1 MKIKLLILSLL
12 AGFILVS
19 CEKDKKNLDPNSKI
33 SVTGV
38 RSLTKAD
45 AADVSAE
52 GIAGTGITDSLEF
65 ITKYAFD
72 CHMAMPGGLT
82 PSRAFGFTDEDY
94 YLLRDLENNKLKFWG
109 SDAISSDGLF
119 LGPFVTTNADM
130 VVVVAKWAD
139 GTAAMPLGFDMM
151 QHDNVTFDTVAYI
164 PNSVVLEARAKIT
177 SAFAAGDYDACYKLF
192 DDAYVFLP
200 TTGPKWRALKASGI
214 E

>member
-12 AGFILVS
+12 AGFVFIS
-19 CEKDKKNLDPNSKI
+19 CKKDKKSLDPNAKI

-45 AADVSAE
+45 AADVPSG

-72 CHMAMPGGLT
+72 CHMVMPGGLT
-82 PSRAFGFTDEDY
+82 PSRAFGFIEDDY

-109 SDAISSDGLF
+109 SDAILSDGSS
-119 LGPFVTTNADM
+119 LGEVVTTYTDM
-130 VVVVAKWAD
+130 VVVVAKWPD

-177 SAFAAGDYDACYKLF
+177 AAFAAGDFDACYKLF

-200 TTGPKWRALKASGI
+200 TTGPKWRALKAAGI